1 MVTTNL
7 VNTLLVLPIV
17 MPPPS
22 ELLLF
27 IVMPVVV
34 TSAKVVEKLNNK
46 GSMGFG
52 VVSSA
57 DVSSS
62 VTGNFMMPYVVFKE
76 KVEGGGMPKNIQM
89 RNTTGVRY
97 IEMDF
102 EPDGNYIHFK
112 CTSVSSKDY
121 GASVYVY

>member
-1 MVTTNL
+1 MATGKIDHGILNKLNSTY
-7 VNTLLVLPIV
+7 
-17 MPPPS
+17 
-22 ELLLF
+22 
-27 IVMPVVV
+27 
-34 TSAKVVEKLNNK
+34 SAYEEDMYEVDDEVWEKLNNK